1 VPKVFTVEQRD
12 ALRERALRLAEEDDR
27 IVAGAVVGSLAVGE
41 GDRFSDLDLAF
52 GVADHVPVIEVLD
65 DWTGRLVDEL
75 GAIRLADLD
84 RAPTI
89 YRVFLLPAA
98 LQLDLSM
105 TPAALFRPAGPR
117 FRRLFGETGAGEPQ
131 PPAPPGSLFIPTP
144 TVAADLFGWGAI
156 YALHARAC
164 IERRRPW
171 QAEHYVGAV
180 RDHALALA
188 CLRHGLPVAQGRRYD
203 DLPAETL
210 ARFDATHVRAL
221 EPAALRAALAAS
233 VLALMHEGTEAE
245 LPSAHAVAERLA
257 ELSEVETTAARED
270 ELTAFRG
277 AAHTLVDS
285 VADHLAELPSR
296 PVWQPLPDALREQL
310 LDLPLPEHPA
320 ALDELVATASRDV
333 LPHAMGNG
341 HPAFFGWVNPP
352 PSPAGVMASLAAA
365 AMNPSVVSG
374 DHADVHLER
383 AVVRWLAELVG
394 FPHAPGAGLLTSGG
408 SAATIVCLAGARG
421 RALAAAGHH
430 VRRDGLVGGPQLVA
444 YVPAEAHSCVRR
456 ALELLGLGSDSMR
469 EVPLEGGRLD
479 ATALRA
485 SIAAD
490 RASGAV
496 PTLLVG
502 SAGTVNTGAIDPLDA
517 LADVAAA
524 EDLWFHVDGAYGAF
538 GVLDPAIAPRYS
550 GMERA
555 DSLVLDP
562 HKWLGVPVDVG
573 CALVRRGEDLRAAFS
588 LIPPYLR
595 QDTDA
600 AVGTFA
606 EYGFEQTRPFR
617 ALKTWATIAARG
629 RAGIAAQ
636 VARANAL
643 ARELATLVEGEPEL
657 ELAAAPET
665 SIVAFRARPAGCPP
679 ARLDELNRALP
690 EAVQARGRAF
700 VTGTVFDGRETLR
713 ACILHPDTDSEHL
726 ATLVTEV
733 VATARTLIAA
743 E

>member
-1 VPKVFTVEQRD
+1 VSE
-12 ALRERALRLAEEDDR
+12 
-27 IVAGAVVGSLAVGE
+27 
-41 GDRFSDLDLAF
+41 
-52 GVADHVPVIEVLD
+52 AD
-65 DWTGRLVDEL
+65 TSG
-75 GAIRLADLD
+75 
-84 RAPTI
+84 
-89 YRVFLLPAA
+89 
-98 LQLDLSM
+98 
-105 TPAALFRPAGPR
+105 
-117 FRRLFGETGAGEPQ
+117 
-131 PPAPPGSLFIPTP
+131 
-144 TVAADLFGWGAI
+144 
-156 YALHARAC
+156 
-164 IERRRPW
+164 
-171 QAEHYVGAV
+171 
-180 RDHALALA
+180 
-188 CLRHGLPVAQGRRYD
+188 
-203 DLPAETL
+203 
-210 ARFDATHVRAL
+210 
-221 EPAALRAALAAS
+221 
-233 VLALMHEGTEAE
+233 
-245 LPSAHAVAERLA
+245 
-257 ELSEVETTAARED
+257 ARED
-270 ELTAFRG
+270 ELAAFRS
-277 AAHTLVDS
+277 AAHALVDG
-285 VADHLAELPSR
+285 VVDHLAALPSR
-296 PVWQPLPDALREQL
+296 PVWQPLPDGLREQL
-310 LDLPLPEHPA
+310 LCLPLPEQA
-320 ALDELVATASRDV
+320 GALDDLVATALGDV

-352 PSPAGVMASLAAA
+352 PSPAGVLASLAAA

-421 RALAAAGHH
+421 RALVAAGHD
-430 VRRDGLVGGPQLVA
+430 VRRDGLAEAPQLVA

-456 ALELLGLGSDSMR
+456 ALELLGLGSAAIR

-479 ATALRA
+479 ATELRA

-490 RASGAV
+490 RASGAL
-496 PTLLVG
+496 PALLVG
-502 SAGTVNTGAIDPLDA
+502 SAGTVNAGAIDPLDA

-524 EDLWFHVDGAYGAF
+524 DDLWFHVDGAYGAF
-538 GVLDPAIAPRYS
+538 GVLDPAIAARYR

-562 HKWLGVPVDVG
+562 HKWLGVPVDAG
-573 CALVRRGEDLRAAFS
+573 CALVRRGDELRDAFS

-606 EYGFEQTRPFR
+606 EYGLEQTRPFR

-636 VARANAL
+636 VAGANAL
-643 ARELATLVEGEPEL
+643 ARELATLVERQPEL

-700 VTGTVFDGRETLR
+700 VTGTVLDGRETLR
-713 ACILHPDTDSEHL
+713 ACILHPDTRTEHL
-726 ATLVTEV
+726 ATLVAEV
-733 VATARTLIAA
+733 VATARTWSPPDSGRSGARGGRGS
-743 E
+743 